1 MFKVLLLICA
11 VSVQQ
16 KDCQEQTALAV
27 LQGPEA
33 SNVMLCGLH
42 AQAYLAGS
50 ALAASLTETEYL
62 KITCRRTTI
71 GKHNV
76 G

>member
-11 VSVQQ
+11 VTVQHQ
-16 KDCQEQTALAV
+16 DCQEKTALTV

-33 SNVMLCGLH
+33 ENVLMCGMQG
-42 AQAYLAGS
+42 QAYLATS
-50 ALAASLTETEYL
+50 ALGVTLSENEYL

-71 GKHNV
+71 GQATV